1 MDPVSANDSK
11 LPLRV
16 YSAPS
21 SPAHPAKSIS
31 GDESES
37 LNSVVNPNELG
48 MRAEQSGDDIRP
60 EAIVRAQSLL
70 NDPNWLNDEALESL
84 ADKLI
89 SSEEL

>member
-1 MDPVSANDSK
+1 
-11 LPLRV
+11 
-16 YSAPS
+16 
-21 SPAHPAKSIS
+21 
-31 GDESES
+31 
-37 LNSVVNPNELG
+37 

-60 EAIVRAQSLL
+60 EAIARAQSLL